1 MTNTYNKVP
10 LSCADVRV
18 NAATGALLTEPSN
31 QAGCSGN
38 FLACGQQAP
47 AAGAAVAMLAVANVK
62 KVVISPLV
70 NADGSKANSEVVW
83 LRHDATNT
91 AAGIPILPTDGK
103 LVLYVTDL
111 TKLFVKTTHTGD
123 GINFAAFDG

>member
-1 MTNTYNKVP
+1 MTNTYNKLP

-18 NAATGALLTEPSN
+18 NASTGALLTEPSN
-31 QAGCSGN
+31 QAGCSAN
-38 FLACGQQAP
+38 FLACGQQSP
-47 AAGAAVAMLAVANVK
+47 AAGAAVAMAAVAGVK
-62 KVVISPLV
+62 KVVVSPLV

-83 LRHDATNT
+83 LRHDAANT

-103 LVLYVTDL
+103 LVMYVSDL
-111 TKLFVKTTHTGD
+111 SMIFVKTTHTGD